1 MLVAIVA
8 NTPSLLISQALP
20 RGNVVSRRASLRMD
34 AVAAS
39 EDAVANPVEEQIKS
53 LVTSNAIELS
63 RFESAMC
70 LERSRITLIRRP
82 CSRIV
87 LCLTQHG
94 GLLQAQGD

>member
-1 MLVAIVA
+1 MSTTDATLGKMLVAIVA

-20 RGNVVSRRASLRMD
+20 RGNVVSRRVSVRMD

-70 LERSRITLIRRP
+70 LESFPITSFGALIHA
-82 CSRIV
+82 
-87 LCLTQHG
+87 LCVS
-94 GLLQAQGD
+94 A